1 MSKAKPLNTGDKI
14 KESLVFKDLPL
25 TQKQKEFLDLS
36 THKDIKVLIC
46 TGPAGSSKT
55 FISVL
60 AALKLLNEK
69 KISDIYYIRA
79 AVESADSKIGYL
91 PGTLED
97 KISNYSLPCF
107 DKLYEIL
114 PKSQADALIKQ
125 GKVKP
130 FAINY
135 SRGMSWDCKAL
146 IIDEAQS
153 MTSKEIVTMLTRIGK
168 FTKAFVLADPMQSD
182 LKANGAAPAI
192 TKVKELLDT
201 DEARRNGIYTFE
213 FTEDDIMRSELVK
226 FLVKEFKKL

>member
-1 MSKAKPLNTGDKI
+1 MSKNKPLSVGNKI
-14 KESLVFKDLPL
+14 KESLIFKDLDL
-25 TQKQKEFLDLS
+25 TQKQKEFVDLA

-46 TGPAGSSKT
+46 LGPAGSSKT

-60 AALKLLNEK
+60 SALKLLNEK

-79 AVESADSKIGYL
+79 AVESADSKIGFL

-107 DKLYEIL
+107 DKLYEVL
-114 PKSQADALIKQ
+114 PKSQADSLIKE

-146 IIDEAQS
+146 IVDEAQS
-153 MTSKEIVTMLTRIGK
+153 MTQKEIITILTRIGK
-168 FTKAFVLADPMQSD
+168 FSKAFVLADPSQSD
-182 LKANGAAPAI
+182 LKPNGEPSI
-192 TKVKELLDT
+192 VKIKKLLDS

-213 FTEDDIMRSELVK
+213 FNEDDIMRSELVK
-226 FLVKEFKKL
+226 FLVKEFKKIS